1 MPYQDHHLSDANLPI
16 VDSDSG
22 EPAQNAPNARSIQ
35 IIVVVGLVLAIV
47 VAVFGR
53 Y

>member
-1 MPYQDHHLSDANLPI
+1 MPYQDHLSDADLPI
-16 VDSDSG
+16 VNPTSG
-22 EPAQNAPNARSIQ
+22 GPAQEVPNARSIQ